1 MTSLNMKIDKLI
13 GVLDIGSNSIM
24 LTVAIADPV
33 NPTILTEFCKVTK
46 LGENSANS
54 GELQTT
60 AMERTTKAVNKFVKQ
75 AHQMGVRDFVGT
87 ATSAVRDA
95 RNGAEFIK
103 ALSEQIGF
111 TPQIL
116 SGSEEA
122 DAVFRGTTAGLKK
135 GRKIITCDPG
145 GGSTEINIGIT
156 GEHPFF
162 GHSYNVGCVRH
173 GDCYNLYDAVK
184 PEDIASARKD
194 IAEAFADA
202 FNFVENP
209 EEYDLYISS
218 GTATTFAAVKMEMT
232 EYNREKVHQCTAT
245 LEEMEEWIKKLFAM
259 PLTERQKVPGLGDRA
274 PMLPTGM
281 LIMAEV
287 LKGFGKTE
295 FTVSTN
301 ALRYGMLIK
310 SSEKLLRQNK

>member
-1 MTSLNMKIDKLI
+1 MKIDKLI

-24 LTVAIADPV
+24 LTVAIADTV
-33 NPTILTEFCKVTK
+33 KPTILTEFCKVTK
-46 LGENSANS
+46 LGENSATT
-54 GELQTT
+54 GELQQD
-60 AMERTTKAVNKFVKQ
+60 AMERTTKAVTKFVRQ
-75 AHQMGVRDFVGT
+75 AHSMGVRDFVGT

-95 RNGAEFIK
+95 ENGSAFIK
-103 ALSEQIGF
+103 ELSSQIGF

-116 SGSEEA
+116 SGPEEA
-122 DAVFRGTTAGLKK
+122 DAVFRGTTAGLKP

-156 GEHPFF
+156 GDHPFF

-173 GDCYNLYDAVK
+173 GDRYNLYDTVK
-184 PEDIASARKD
+184 PEDIELARKD
-194 IAEAFADA
+194 IFDSFTDA
-202 FNFVENP
+202 FKSIDNP

-218 GTATTFAAVKMEMT
+218 GTATTFAAVKMAMI
-232 EYNREKVHQCTAT
+232 EYNREKVHHSNGT
-245 LEEMEEWIKKLFAM
+245 LEEMEMWIKKLFAI
-259 PLTERQKVPGLGDRA
+259 PLCERAKIPGLGERA

-287 LKGFGKTE
+287 MKGFGKKE

-301 ALRYGMLIK
+301 ALRYGMLLK
-310 SSEKLLRQNK
+310 ASEKLLKD